1 MKQNTEDPKMEPLI
15 QELENR
21 NPQTDRD
28 SIFLYDSYVLGLKRS
43 NAL

>member
-28 SIFLYDSYVLGLKRS
+28 SIFLYDSYVLRLKRS